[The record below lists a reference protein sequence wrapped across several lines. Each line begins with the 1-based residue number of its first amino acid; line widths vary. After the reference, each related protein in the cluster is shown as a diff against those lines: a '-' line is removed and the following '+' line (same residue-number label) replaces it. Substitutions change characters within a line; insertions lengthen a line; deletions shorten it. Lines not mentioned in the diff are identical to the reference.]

1 MDYIKVLVL
10 FLSAW
15 ALNFVAPSVLTHL
28 HGLENVEASIA
39 VSLWCMGLFLLF
51 GWACSKAAEGTVLP
65 NFTLQLL
72 VGIVLHDA
80 LSPLSVQ
87 LTLCVVVC
95 TAMAAVILKSGGDEI
110 ERKVFLQIAY
120 PTLMLAVLGY
130 LITFFMM
137 FGLLRWL
144 GMAGPTAALL
154 AAILGSTDPAALIP
168 TLKQL
173 SFRPHFQRVT
183 HLSVAESA
191 LNDAVGAIFTA
202 AVCLMVASGVDV
214 SNLTNL
220 GIGLLSGS
228 NLINLAE
235 QLLFGLVA
243 GVLGWLGMFGFERYK
258 SDQGGR
264 GEQDKPYDFAIVLMI
279 PLLTFVCAQAI
290 HGNGFLAAFV
300 AGLLANFNHGSHH
313 FHGLLHS
320 MEVKIE
326 SVAKPTIFMMVG
338 PFVALDNLM
347 DTAWLGLT
355 VSLLFIFVARPL
367 AVWISLLPT
376 GISWREK
383 LFLCAVRET
392 GVIPVVLAVIAVA
405 QFPDMTT
412 LMPLTAWVVIWTLTL
427 LPAITPWWAKKLH
440 LLE

>member
-1 MDYIKVLVL
+1 
-10 FLSAW
+10 
-15 ALNFVAPSVLTHL
+15 
-28 HGLENVEASIA
+28 
-39 VSLWCMGLFLLF
+39 
-51 GWACSKAAEGTVLP
+51 
-65 NFTLQLL
+65 
-72 VGIVLHDA
+72 
-80 LSPLSVQ
+80 
-87 LTLCVVVC
+87 
-95 TAMAAVILKSGGDEI
+95 
-110 ERKVFLQIAY
+110 
-120 PTLMLAVLGY
+120 
-130 LITFFMM
+130 
-137 FGLLRWL
+137 
-144 GMAGPTAALL
+144 
-154 AAILGSTDPAALIP
+154 
-168 TLKQL
+168 
-173 SFRPHFQRVT
+173 
-183 HLSVAESA
+183 
-191 LNDAVGAIFTA
+191 
-202 AVCLMVASGVDV
+202 
-214 SNLTNL
+214 
-220 GIGLLSGS
+220 
-228 NLINLAE
+228 
-235 QLLFGLVA
+235 
-243 GVLGWLGMFGFERYK
+243 
-258 SDQGGR
+258 
-264 GEQDKPYDFAIVLMI
+264 MI

-338 PFVALDNLM
+338 PFVAIDNLL

-405 QFPDMTT
+405 QFPDMTM

-427 LPAITPWWAKKLH
+427 LPAITPWWARKLH